1 MGQSAGTM
9 ATSLAESPPPPPQQ
23 QQTFKLLWKN
33 SFEKIREKSAA
44 AAGDD
49 DDAFSFRVPEA
60 GALMY
65 RVVAWKKCLTKCKSF
80 SALKKSEGDAL
91 EFLTNAWLESA
102 LGLPSV
108 AITKIAKKAI
118 GEGLGFLSMTFR
130 LTVAYAADLETSPP
144 TSLILKVPSCYEQS
158 FEVIAEETDCYRR
171 EHDFYTEI
179 EPTIA
184 KEACGMRVPKVH
196 KSELV
201 DHGVR
206 ILMEDLGP
214 LGFSVNQ
221 IDGLTYEQAKPSVS
235 MAADLHA
242 TFWEGTGK
250 PIPDCVARAD
260 DPRSFIRRWNNSFVE
275 RYEELLR
282 SNCLEKFKIGVEK
295 ERVLEIAAKIKA
307 NADKILRWISK
318 DSPQTFLHSDYR
330 ADNLIIGS
338 DAEHAMSAVL
348 DWQLL
353 STGPGVY
360 DLGDLVVKSMTVEDN
375 AMHLGDLLRLYHSTL
390 LERGVRNYAY
400 ADLLR
405 DFKFS
410 ILNHITLVFAIGVD
424 GYDERGN
431 LIADWGC
438 FKLCRVMLLRLVR
451 AIEDFECLSVLV

>member
-1 MGQSAGTM
+1 MGTHRQKAGTM
-9 ATSLAESPPPPPQQ
+9 ATSLAGAPPPPPPPQQ

-33 SFEKIREKSAA
+33 SFDKIREKSAA

-91 EFLTNAWLESA
+91 EFLTDAWLESA
-102 LGLPSV
+102 LGLPSG

-221 IDGLTYEQAKPSVS
+221 IDGLTYEQAKPRLRREGGRPSVLHKKVEQQLCREVRR
-235 MAADLHA
+235 AAAEQLPRKIQDRGGEEKSAGDCGQDQGQRRQDIALDLQGLA
-242 TFWEGTGK
+242 TNVFAFGLQGGQ
-250 PIPDCVARAD
+250 P
-260 DPRSFIRRWNNSFVE
+260 
-275 RYEELLR
+275 
-282 SNCLEKFKIGVEK
+282 
-295 ERVLEIAAKIKA
+295 
-307 NADKILRWISK
+307 
-318 DSPQTFLHSDYR
+318 DYR
-330 ADNLIIGS
+330 
-338 DAEHAMSAVL
+338 
-348 DWQLL
+348 
-353 STGPGVY
+353 
-360 DLGDLVVKSMTVEDN
+360 
-375 AMHLGDLLRLYHSTL
+375 
-390 LERGVRNYAY
+390 ER
-400 ADLLR
+400 
-405 DFKFS
+405 
-410 ILNHITLVFAIGVD
+410 
-424 GYDERGN
+424 
-431 LIADWGC
+431 C
-438 FKLCRVMLLRLVR
+438 
-451 AIEDFECLSVLV
+451 